1 MKLMAMLNIGMYQD
15 NKYKY
20 ICTCMHIEDVLE
32 HGQTTF
38 IIDVSIEAENVG
50 FFHEMSKNTR

>member
-15 NKYKY
+15 NKYKC
-20 ICTCMHIEDVLE
+20 IHMQIEDVLE

-38 IIDVSIEAENVG
+38 IIDIPLRQKNLG
-50 FFHEMSKNTR
+50 FFQEMSKNTR

>member
-15 NKYKY
+15 NKYKC
-20 ICTCMHIEDVLE
+20 IHMQIEDVLE

-38 IIDVSIEAENVG
+38 IIDVSIEAEKLRVL
-50 FFHEMSKNTR
+50 S